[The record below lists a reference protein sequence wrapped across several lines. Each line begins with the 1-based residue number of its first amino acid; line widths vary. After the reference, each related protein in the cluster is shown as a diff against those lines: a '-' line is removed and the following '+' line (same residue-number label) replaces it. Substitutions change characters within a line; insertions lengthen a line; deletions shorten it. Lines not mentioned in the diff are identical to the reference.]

1 MEENVKENT
10 ARLVSAAYD
19 PSARPT
25 AEVGER
31 VRRLLFEHARAQ
43 AAMDDFPEVV
53 VGFLGA
59 MLAVAVVW
67 LIARLAWGEAS
78 LYADPA
84 LLTIGVWAVA
94 NMFVVPVAGIVILK
108 RRKYG

>member
-1 MEENVKENT
+1 MT
-10 ARLVSAAYD
+10 AIS
-19 PSARPT
+19 PT
-25 AEVGER
+25 ADPVAVTGASGYIGSWL
-31 VRRLLFEHARAQ
+31 VTRRLSTGPRISRWQNLL
-43 AAMDDFPEVV
+43 EVV